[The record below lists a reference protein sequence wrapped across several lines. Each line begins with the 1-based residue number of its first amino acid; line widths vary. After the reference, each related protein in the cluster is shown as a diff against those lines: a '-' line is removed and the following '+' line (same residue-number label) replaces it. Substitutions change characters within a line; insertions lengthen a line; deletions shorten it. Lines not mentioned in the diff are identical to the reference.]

1 MMPSGI
7 PEIMRGVLRSI
18 FLSFLALALTA
29 ASPVRAQQ
37 APDAFRWID
46 FHSPKDQD
54 VVVWV
59 TRSLEA
65 EKWSAI
71 REIGVRYDAALVV
84 TTLRATPQSAPNSDT
99 FAVWSI
105 SLTNHAVTALLTGVN
120 LRWSGWLRFATSAPQ
135 EPGILYDNCAECAVT
150 TYFTSFHYDVTQHA
164 WTPRWLSGG
173 QGIAVRSAN
182 PPAGV
187 MWAQV
192 FAVLA
197 DDNGHELVATWNHI
211 DYGKLKPAEDF
222 IYQYDLDPWSGLD
235 RIQPVNEKQMN
246 AMKLRLCSAQDA
258 VRGLALGQDTPLCQE
273 LVKPR
278 VERRPVTTPPAD
290 NRGQSRP
297 PSSRR

>member
-1 MMPSGI
+1 
-7 PEIMRGVLRSI
+7 MRGVFRAVI
-18 FLSFLALALTA
+18 VVFAAAVLAA
-29 ASPVRAQQ
+29 AVPARAQQ
-37 APDAFRWID
+37 AQEAFRWID
-46 FHSPKDQD
+46 FHSPQDQD

-65 EKWSAI
+65 EKWTAI
-71 REIGVRYDAALVV
+71 REIGVQYDAALVL
-84 TTLRATPQSAPNSDT
+84 TTMRATPQSAANADT

-105 SLTNHAVTALLTGVN
+105 SLTNHSVTALLKGVN
-120 LRWSGWLRFATSAPQ
+120 LRWSGWLRFAASAPQ

-164 WTPRWLSGG
+164 WTPRWMSGG

-187 MWAQV
+187 TWSQV

-197 DDNGHELVATWNHI
+197 DENGRELVAAWNHI
-211 DYGKLKPAEDF
+211 DYGTQKPADDY

-235 RIQPVNEKQMN
+235 RIQQVNEKQAG
-246 AMKLRLCSAQDA
+246 AMKLRLCRAQDA
-258 VRGLALGQDTPLCQE
+258 VRGLASGQDSQLCQQ
-273 LVKPR
+273 LVKPQT
-278 VERRPVTTPPAD
+278 ERRPVTTPPAN

-297 PSSRR
+297 PGARR